1 MSPKAWQRHPR
12 PTSPSVLPCYCTLAD
27 TDAAPFNV
35 NVQRFA
41 LLLVEHAPEKFAL
54 RPLPTVSVIDAPT
67 VNDADLLD
75 PLVEKPSIA
84 SWM

>member
-1 MSPKAWQRHPR
+1 
-12 PTSPSVLPCYCTLAD
+12 
-27 TDAAPFNV
+27 V
-35 NVQRFA
+35 NVQLFA
-41 LLLVEHAPEKFAL
+41 LLLVEHAPEKVAL
-54 RPLPTVSVIDAPT
+54 RPLPTLSVIDAPT